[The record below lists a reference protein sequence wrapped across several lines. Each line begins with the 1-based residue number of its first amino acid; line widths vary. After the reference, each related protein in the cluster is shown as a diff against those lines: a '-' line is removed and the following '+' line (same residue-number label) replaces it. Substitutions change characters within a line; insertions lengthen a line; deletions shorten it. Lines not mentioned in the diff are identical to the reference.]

1 MTQNSSHRAVWRKA
15 IGLEEAKL
23 KPFSQVCLHHIV
35 NRDSRCGPL
44 RSPALLA
51 PVAIAE
57 ENVFAAIL
65 SPIVRPWTTVVAIE
79 GGPDLTWSMVGL
91 MSGYIR
97 HQLMG
102 SL

>member
-1 MTQNSSHRAVWRKA
+1 MTRNSSHRAVWREA
-15 IGLEEAKL
+15 IGREKAKL
-23 KPFSQVCLHHIV
+23 KPFSRVCLHHIV

-44 RSPALLA
+44 QSPALLA

-57 ENVFAAIL
+57 ESVFAAVL

-79 GGPDLTWSMVGL
+79 GGLDLTWSMVGQ

-97 HQLMG
+97 HQLMC